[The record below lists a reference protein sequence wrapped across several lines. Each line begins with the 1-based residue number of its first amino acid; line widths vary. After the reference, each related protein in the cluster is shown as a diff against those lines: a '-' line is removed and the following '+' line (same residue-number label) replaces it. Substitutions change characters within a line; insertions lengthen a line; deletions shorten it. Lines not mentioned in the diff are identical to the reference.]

1 MLKIFEKVI
10 CFVLFKSS
18 EANFLLDIVDA
29 VAPEHKCILPNT
41 WTAWMDQGTCEK
53 VTRIR
58 RYKYY
63 KCEYDI

>member
-1 MLKIFEKVI
+1 MVKIIKRAIFL
-10 CFVLFKSS
+10 FVLFKSS
-18 EANFLLDIVDA
+18 KAFLDAIVDT
-29 VAPEHKCILPNT
+29 VLPEHKCILPNT